1 MHRLLLRQLRRL
13 DLDHQDL
20 PETTQQLLRSIS
32 EAYDQADD
40 DRRLLERSLE
50 LTSTEL
56 MQRNREL
63 RADVE
68 ARSRAEHALR
78 ERDAQTQAILSALP
92 DLLLVVSAQGR
103 IEQIH
108 APGPSFLPRPAA
120 ELVGQSLEQALPQ
133 QLYGPLVSALARV
146 AGDGQSQRLELGLQS
161 GDKTMRYEAR
171 LTVSAMG
178 DMVVVMR
185 DQTER
190 MHMAERL
197 RVADRMASVGTL
209 AAGVAHELNNPL
221 AYVLGNLELLRQH
234 LRQSAGH
241 GAELS
246 TLANEAHDGAR
257 RMKAITQDLRTFSQP
272 HADAIESIDPRSVVE
287 SSLRMAATEIR
298 HRATLRRH
306 YEPVPPVFAELGK
319 LGQVFLNLIVN
330 AVQALPVG
338 EVTEHEIVA
347 RTDTSGEGWAVIEI
361 SDTGPGIP
369 SSLLS
374 RIFEPF
380 VTSKPRGVG
389 TGLGLSICHN
399 IVTSLGGRITVHP
412 RPNRG
417 TTFRVT
423 LPPSGAPVAAT
434 RRTTSSLPAVPAVP
448 PSARRVLVIDDDT
461 LVASALRRLL
471 ASRSEVVVTGSGRE
485 GLERL
490 RGPER
495 FDVVLCDLMMPELS
509 GMDVY
514 ETVEQERPDLA
525 GRFVFM
531 TGGAFTERARAFLER
546 VTNPRLE
553 KPFDS
558 AELRALVWD
567 RADQ

>member
-1 MHRLLLRQLRRL
+1 MHGLLLQQLRRL
-13 DLDHQDL
+13 DLDEQDL
-20 PETTQQLLRSIS
+20 PDAVQHLLRSIS

-40 DRRLLERSLE
+40 DRRQLERSLE

-68 ARSRAEHALR
+68 ARARAEHALR
-78 ERDAQTQAILSALP
+78 ERNAQTRAILSALP

-108 APGPSFLPRPAA
+108 APRPSFLPEPAA
-120 ELVGQSLEQALPQ
+120 ELVGQSLEQVLPPP
-133 QLYGPLVSALARV
+133 LYEPLVSALTQVAR
-146 AGDGQSQRLELGLQS
+146 DGQSQQLELGLKS
-161 GDKTMRYEAR
+161 GGKTTRYEAR

-190 MHMAERL
+190 VHMAERL

-221 AYVLGNLELLRQH
+221 AYVMGNLELLRQH
-234 LRQSAGH
+234 LRQSTGH

-246 TLANEAHDGAR
+246 TLASEALDGAR

-272 HADAIESIDPRSVVE
+272 HTDAIESIDPRSVVE

-306 YEPVPPVFAELGK
+306 YETVPPVFAEVGK
-319 LGQVFLNLIVN
+319 LGQVILNLIVN

-338 EVTEHEIVA
+338 DVTEHEIVA
-347 RTDTSGEGWAVIEI
+347 RTDTNGEGWAVIEI

-369 SSLLS
+369 SYLLS

-412 RPNRG
+412 RATRG

-423 LPPSGAPVAAT
+423 LPPSGTPVAPT
-434 RRTTSSLPAVPAVP
+434 RRTTSSVPAVPAATMR
-448 PSARRVLVIDDDT
+448 ARRVLVIDDDA

-471 ASRSEVVVTGSGRE
+471 SVRSEVVVTGSGRE

-514 ETVEQERPDLA
+514 EAVEHERPELV
-525 GRFVFM
+525 GRFIFM
-531 TGGAFTERARAFLER
+531 TGGAFTDRARAFLER
-546 VTNPRLE
+546 VPNPRLE

-558 AELRALVWD
+558 AQLRALVWD